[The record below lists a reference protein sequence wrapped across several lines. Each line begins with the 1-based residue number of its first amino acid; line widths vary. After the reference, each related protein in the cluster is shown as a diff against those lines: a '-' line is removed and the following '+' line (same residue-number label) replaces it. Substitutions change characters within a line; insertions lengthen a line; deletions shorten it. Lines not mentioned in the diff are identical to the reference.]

1 VLKKRNRITG
11 LVVFI
16 LLLVLLSLPD
26 RALEP
31 PKSGVRVVFA
41 PVQRLLGGGIHRLRT
56 GVNAVV
62 GLGGLAEKNRELSA
76 EIIRL
81 QAAERAYQTLERE
94 NRILREQLHFFRNS
108 RFELI
113 PCEVIARGISGW
125 WSSVRLSKGIRH
137 GVAASQAVVSPD
149 GLIGKTV
156 EAGPFSSEVLL
167 ISDPDCRISARIAR
181 TGSFGLVRGRGSD
194 ARGRPVCGMSLINRD
209 IEVRIGDE
217 VVTSGLGGVF
227 PAGIRIGYVE
237 SMERDE
243 SGLYQRATVVPAAD
257 LGLIE
262 FVFAVRHFEPD
273 PAGSVEAEVTE

>member
-1 VLKKRNRITG
+1 VLKKRNKITG
-11 LVVFI
+11 LAVFV
-16 LLLVLLSLPD
+16 LLLVLFSLPE
-26 RALEP
+26 RALAP
-31 PKSGVRVVFA
+31 PKNGVRSVFA
-41 PVQRLLGGGIHRLRT
+41 PVQRLLSGGVRRIRT

-94 NRILREQLHFFRNS
+94 NRILRRQLHYYRS
-108 RFELI
+108 SGFELI

-125 WSSVRLSKGIRH
+125 WRSARLSKGLRH
-137 GVAASQAVVSPD
+137 GVVAAQAVVSPD

-194 ARGRPVCGMSLINRD
+194 ARGRPVCAMSLINRD

-237 SMERDE
+237 SVERDE
-243 SGLYQRATVVPAAD
+243 SGLYQQAGVVPAAD
-257 LGLIE
+257 LGLLE
-262 FVFAVRHFEPD
+262 FVFVVKKKTQEVAVPEE
-273 PAGSVEAEVTE
+273 AGVAE